1 MINALLRSIFDK
13 IAEAVT
19 KVLFFCEFWHST
31 LDSAKKSCYNSG
43 VLRRKGKRRAARLP
57 GKPFARSFKM

>member
-19 KVLFFCEFWHST
+19 KVLFFYEF
-31 LDSAKKSCYNSG
+31 
-43 VLRRKGKRRAARLP
+43 
-57 GKPFARSFKM
+57 

>member
-19 KVLFFCEFWHST
+19 KILFFYEF
-31 LDSAKKSCYNSG
+31 
-43 VLRRKGKRRAARLP
+43 
-57 GKPFARSFKM
+57 

>member
-19 KVLFFCEFWHST
+19 KVLFFYELALYT
-31 LDSAKKSCYNSG
+31 
-43 VLRRKGKRRAARLP
+43 
-57 GKPFARSFKM
+57 

>member
-19 KVLFFCEFWHST
+19 KVLFFCEF
-31 LDSAKKSCYNSG
+31 
-43 VLRRKGKRRAARLP
+43 
-57 GKPFARSFKM
+57 